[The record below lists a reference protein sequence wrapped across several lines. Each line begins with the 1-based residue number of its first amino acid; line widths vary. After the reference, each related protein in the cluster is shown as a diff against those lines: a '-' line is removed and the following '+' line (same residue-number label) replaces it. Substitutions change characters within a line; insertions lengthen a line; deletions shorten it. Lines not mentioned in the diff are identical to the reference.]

1 VKSGAIMAFQV
12 VSGHDGSP
20 TLRPEWISADI
31 AVPDP
36 VAIAGGV
43 AFVVGTGE
51 NPQQV
56 QNGDISKL
64 LRNRE
69 ERNTGHAILHALDA
83 RTGRQLW
90 SSGDTMTGW
99 THFSGL
105 AVGDGKVFATT
116 HDGTIYAFGVRPP
129 GAPAA
134 KTWSYAAPVSETPA
148 AAATQN
154 TPAPAAAPAPQC
166 GETNQVFDTTCA
178 MCHGPDG
185 KGISSR
191 HTPDF
196 TNPSWQQA
204 HSDKQL
210 TGAITS
216 GTENGMPA
224 FGERLTPA
232 QIDSLVHCM
241 IRGFAPPAPAGR

>member
-1 VKSGAIMAFQV
+1 VKSGSVMAFKV
-12 VSGHDGSP
+12 VSAKDGDPSLQP
-20 TLRPEWISADI
+20 AWISGDI

-43 AFVVGTGE
+43 VFAVGTGE
-51 NPQQV
+51 NAQQV

-69 ERNTGHAILHALDA
+69 ELNTGHAILYALDA

-90 SSGDTMTGW
+90 SSGDAMTGW

-105 AVGDGKVFATT
+105 AVGDGKVFAST
-116 HDGTIYAFGVRPP
+116 HDGAVYAFAVRAP
-129 GAPAA
+129 GAPPA

-148 AAATQN
+148 AAA
-154 TPAPAAAPAPQC
+154 ASAAAPSAAVPQC
-166 GETNQVFDTTCA
+166 GETSQVFAQRCA

-185 KGISSR
+185 KGIASR

-196 TNPSWQQA
+196 TDPSWQQSR
-204 HSDKQL
+204 SDKDL
-210 TGAITS
+210 LGAVTG
-216 GTENGMPA
+216 GTQSGMPA
-224 FGERLTPA
+224 FGDQLTSA

-241 IRGFAPPAPAGR
+241 IRAFAPPAAR